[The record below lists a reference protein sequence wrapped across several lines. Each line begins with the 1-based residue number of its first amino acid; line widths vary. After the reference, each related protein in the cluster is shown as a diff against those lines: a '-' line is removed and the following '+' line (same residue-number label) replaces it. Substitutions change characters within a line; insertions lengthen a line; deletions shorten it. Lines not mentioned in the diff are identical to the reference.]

1 MNQDPINP
9 PSTED
14 INATSENDLLL
25 QTLEKSN
32 FDKELIFALP
42 M

>member
-14 INATSENDLLL
+14 INAASENDLLL